1 MQDQPRLPFGCNKI
15 MIAAIL
21 AALPHAVMA
30 EEETLAEVN
39 VSAKSELR
47 GEQPKPYAGGQVAKG
62 AKIGVLGNQN
72 FMDVPFSFVSFTSK
86 TIEDQ
91 QAKTIADVLLNDASV
106 RTGQGFGVAAQTFVI
121 RGFNLNAEDLSFN
134 GLYGMLPRQLPA
146 LENIERV
153 ELFKGSS
160 AFLNGVTPGGSGIG
174 GGINIVPKRADDKP
188 LTRTKLDYGSG
199 GEVGGHADIGRR
211 FGVDNQFGIRLNAA
225 RRSGD
230 TAIDGENSQLSFGA
244 LGLDFRGENLRLS
257 TDIGYQK
264 QRVTQPRLA
273 VTMSG
278 NSVPQAPRSNV
289 NYSQPWSYTEV
300 ESTYAM
306 FRGEYDF
313 TSNVSGYAA
322 AGGSHNNELNDLV
335 SLRVANN
342 GNASGNRFANAY
354 NLSSVSAE
362 TGINAKF
369 STGIVKHTV
378 NIGATKTRSTARG
391 DYIYD
396 FTALNTNIYHP
407 TAQPKP
413 NGAGLVS
420 GSLSNPGVSSRVD
433 IQSLAVSDTLAFAE
447 ERVLLTLGL
456 RNQTIKV
463 INYDSFTGNESDQSN
478 KSITTPI
485 YGVVVKPTQYLA
497 LYANHIEGLSQG
509 PVAPSTAT
517 NFGQA
522 LAPMQSTQNEVGAK
536 FDFGRF
542 GAGLALFEIERP
554 STRINAANMF
564 VADGEQR
571 NRGIEINSFGEIT
584 SGWRVLGGAAFTDAV
599 LSKTQDGSNDG
610 NTSFGVPKNQY
621 NLGTE
626 LDVNTIAGL
635 TVTGRWIR
643 TGSQYVNQANSMSI
657 PSWDRFDL
665 GARYATKFN
674 QSQLT
679 LRANLE
685 NVLDKDYWSAVTPT
699 FGQVTLGAPRV
710 FRLSATY
717 DF

>member
-1 MQDQPRLPFGCNKI
+1 MQDQSSQKFGCQKI
-15 MIAAIL
+15 ILAAIL
-21 AALPHAVMA
+21 AALPQLVMA
-30 EEETLAEVN
+30 EETLAEVN
-39 VSAKSELR
+39 VSASAELR

-62 AKIGVLGNQN
+62 AKIGVLGNQDL
-72 FMDVPFSFVSFTSK
+72 MDVPFSFVSFTSK

-106 RTGQGFGVAAQTFVI
+106 RMGQGFGIAAQTFVI
-121 RGFNLNAEDLSFN
+121 RGFNLNSEDISFN

-160 AFLNGVTPGGSGIG
+160 AFLNGVSPGGSGIG
-174 GGINIVPKRADDKP
+174 GSINIVPKRADDKP
-188 LTRTKLDYGSG
+188 LTRSKLDYGTG

-211 FGVDNQFGIRLNAA
+211 FGVDNQFGIRLNAV
-225 RRSGD
+225 RRSGN
-230 TAIDGENSQLSFGA
+230 TAIDGENSQLTFGA

-278 NSVPQAPRSNV
+278 TSVPQAPRSNV
-289 NYSQPWSYTEV
+289 NYSQPWSYTDV

-313 TSNVSGYAA
+313 SRNVSGYVA
-322 AGGSHNNELNDLV
+322 AGGSKNNEMNDLV

-342 GNASGNRFANAY
+342 GDASGNRFASAY
-354 NLSSVSAE
+354 NVSGVSAE
-362 TGINAKF
+362 TGVNAKF
-369 STGIVKHTV
+369 STGKVKHTV
-378 NIGATKTRSTARG
+378 NVGATKTRSTARS
-391 DYIYD
+391 DFIFD

-413 NGAGLVS
+413 NGAGLVT
-420 GSLSNPGVSSRVD
+420 GSLGDPGVTSRVD

-447 ERVLLTLGL
+447 DRILLTLGL
-456 RNQTIKV
+456 RNQAIKV
-463 INYDSFTGNESDQSN
+463 INYDFNSGNQSEQSN

-485 YGVVVKPTQYLA
+485 YGVVMKPSKYLA

-509 PVAPSTAT
+509 PVAPMTAV

-522 LAPMQSTQNEVGAK
+522 LAPIQSTQNEVGAK
-536 FDFGRF
+536 LDFGSF

-571 NRGIEINSFGEIT
+571 NRGIEINAFGEIT

-599 LSKTQDGSNDG
+599 LSKTQDGANDG

-626 LDVNTIAGL
+626 VDVAAITGL

-643 TGSQYVNQANSMSI
+643 TGSQFVNQANSMSI

-665 GARYATKFN
+665 GARYATKFK
-674 QSQLT
+674 QHQLT
-679 LRANLE
+679 IRANLE
-685 NVLDKDYWSAVTPT
+685 NVLDNDYWSAVTPT